1 MDIATFM
8 VNLIVVKRD
17 IFRYN
22 DLMKNK
28 MNISKIVSDKV
39 KYLHNDQLY
48 NYSIFDNISDNNRE
62 AFRQAMSRLADEGVI
77 VKVGSKKFY
86 KRGQR
91 RVEFLNNPIRIK
103 AQPQDRKILR
113 RRGISAKLLKAKLSS
128 NLFWSNPNGN
138 IPVDNVISAII
149 NKEAISDLDFVRFNF
164 GDDKVIEVF
173 LENFDI
179 NEKPMIRDI
188 LHV

>member
-1 MDIATFM
+1 
-8 VNLIVVKRD
+8 
-17 IFRYN
+17 
-22 DLMKNK
+22 MKNK
-28 MNISKIVSDKV
+28 INISKIVSDKV
-39 KYLHNDQLY
+39 KYLHNDKLY

-62 AFRQAMSRLADEGVI
+62 AFRKAMSRLADDGVI
-77 VKVGSKKFY
+77 VKLGSKKFY

-91 RVEFLNNPIRIK
+91 RSEVSKNPIRIK
-103 AQPQDRKILR
+103 AQPQDRRLLR
-113 RRGISAKLLKAKLSS
+113 RRCISSKFLKSKLSS

-138 IPVDNVISAII
+138 IPVDNVIASII

-173 LENFDI
+173 LQNFNI

>member
-1 MDIATFM
+1 
-8 VNLIVVKRD
+8 
-17 IFRYN
+17 
-22 DLMKNK
+22 MKNK
-28 MNISKIVSDKV
+28 INIAKIVSDKI
-39 KYLHNDQLY
+39 KYLHKDKLY
-48 NYSIFDNISDNNRE
+48 HYSMFDNISDKNRE
-62 AFRQAMSRLADEGVI
+62 AFRQAMSRLANNGAI

-86 KRGQR
+86 KRGER
-91 RVEFLNNPIRIK
+91 SIEVPKNPIRIK

-113 RRGISAKLLKAKLSS
+113 RRAISSKLLKSKLSS

-173 LENFDI
+173 LQNF
-179 NEKPMIRDI
+179 NVNYKPMIRDI

>member
-1 MDIATFM
+1 M
-8 VNLIVVKRD
+8 
-17 IFRYN
+17 
-22 DLMKNK
+22 NK
-28 MNISKIVSDKV
+28 KKNISKFVSDKV
-39 KYLHNDQLY
+39 KYLHKDKLY
-48 NYSIFDNISDNNRE
+48 NYSIFKDISDNNSQ
-62 AFRQAMSRLADEGVI
+62 AFRKAISRLFNDGII

-86 KRGQR
+86 KRGER
-91 RVEFLNNPIRIK
+91 KSPIPKNPIRIK
-103 AQPQDRKILR
+103 AQPQDKRLLR
-113 RRGISAKLLKAKLSS
+113 RRGIASQFLKSKLSS

-173 LENFDI
+173 LENFNI
-179 NEKPMIRDI
+179 NDKPMIRDI

>member
-1 MDIATFM
+1 MENRI
-8 VNLIVVKRD
+8 
-17 IFRYN
+17 
-22 DLMKNK
+22 
-28 MNISKIVSDKV
+28 NISKIVSDKV
-39 KYLHNDQLY
+39 KHLHKDKLY
-48 NYSIFDNISDNNRE
+48 HYSIFDNISDDNRE
-62 AFRQAMSRLADEGVI
+62 AFRQAMSRLADNGII

-91 RVEFLNNPIRIK
+91 SVEAPKNPIRIK
-103 AQPQDRKILR
+103 AQPEDRKILR
-113 RRGISAKLLKAKLSS
+113 RKGISSKLLKSKLSS

-138 IPVDNVISAII
+138 IPVDNVICSII

-164 GDDKVIEVF
+164 GDDRVIEVF
-173 LENFDI
+173 LQNFNI

>member
-1 MDIATFM
+1 M
-8 VNLIVVKRD
+8 VVKRD
-17 IFRYN
+17 IFSYN
-22 DLMKNK
+22 NLMKNK
-28 MNISKIVSDKV
+28 INISKIVSDKV
-39 KYLHNDQLY
+39 KYLHKDKLY
-48 NYSIFDNISDNNRE
+48 HYSMFDNISNNNRE
-62 AFRQAMSRLADEGVI
+62 AFRQSMSRLADNGII

-86 KRGQR
+86 KRGHR
-91 RVEFLNNPIRIK
+91 SVEVSKNPIRIK
-103 AQPQDRKILR
+103 AQPQDKKVLR
-113 RRGISAKLLKAKLSS
+113 RRGISSKLLKSKLSS

-149 NKEAISDLDFVRFNF
+149 KKEAISDLDFVRFNF

-179 NEKPMIRDI
+179 NEKPLIRDI

>member
-1 MDIATFM
+1 M
-8 VNLIVVKRD
+8 VVKRD

-22 DLMKNK
+22 DFMKNK
-28 MNISKIVSDKV
+28 INISKIVSDKV
-39 KYLHNDQLY
+39 KYLHNDKLY

-62 AFRQAMSRLADEGVI
+62 AFRKAMSRLADDGVI
-77 VKVGSKKFY
+77 VKLGSKKFY

-91 RVEFLNNPIRIK
+91 RAAVSKNQIRIK
-103 AQPQDRKILR
+103 AQPQDRKLLR
-113 RRGISAKLLKAKLSS
+113 RRGISSKLLKSKLSS

-164 GDDKVIEVF
+164 GDNKVIEVF
-173 LENFDI
+173 LQNFNI
-179 NEKPMIRDI
+179 NEKPLIRDI

>member
-1 MDIATFM
+1 
-8 VNLIVVKRD
+8 
-17 IFRYN
+17 
-22 DLMKNK
+22 MKNK
-28 MNISKIVSDKV
+28 INISKIVSNKV
-39 KYLHNDQLY
+39 KYLKKDKLY
-48 NYSIFDNISDNNRE
+48 SYSMFDDISEDNRE
-62 AFRQAMSRLADEGVI
+62 AFRKAMSRLAVNGAI

-91 RVEFLNNPIRIK
+91 SAEASSNPIRIK
-103 AQPQDRKILR
+103 AQPQDRKLLR
-113 RRGISAKLLKAKLSS
+113 RRGIPSKLLKAKLSS

-138 IPVDNVISAII
+138 ISVDNVISAII

-173 LENFDI
+173 LQNFNI

>member
-1 MDIATFM
+1 
-8 VNLIVVKRD
+8 
-17 IFRYN
+17 
-22 DLMKNK
+22 MKNK
-28 MNISKIVSDKV
+28 INISKIVNDKI
-39 KYLHNDQLY
+39 KHLHKDKLY
-48 NYSIFDNISDNNRE
+48 DYSIFNNIPIDKRE
-62 AFRQAMSRLADEGVI
+62 AFRKALSRLADNGVI

-91 RVEFLNNPIRIK
+91 SVEVPKNPIKIK
-103 AQPQDRKILR
+103 AQPQDRKVLR
-113 RRGISAKLLKAKLSS
+113 RRGISSKFLKSKLSS
-128 NLFWSNPNGN
+128 NLFWSNPNGS

-149 NKEAISDLDFVRFNF
+149 NKEAISDLDFARFNF

-173 LENFDI
+173 LQNFNI